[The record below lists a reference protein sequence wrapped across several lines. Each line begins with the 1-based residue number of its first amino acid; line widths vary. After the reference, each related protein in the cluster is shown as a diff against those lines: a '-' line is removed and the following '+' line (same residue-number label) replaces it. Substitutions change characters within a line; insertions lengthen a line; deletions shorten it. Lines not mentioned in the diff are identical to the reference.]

1 MYIDLM
7 QTTQDAFLKLDYANA
22 QPVKAPVDT
31 AALEATIAQADA
43 LDEMSYTKASWDGN
57 KDAIEEAKTAAK
69 AALEAKESQEA
80 VDAANTALADA
91 VGKLVEAGDQT
102 TLKETLARAKALNET
117 DYTVKTW
124 NYVKKY
130 IDQAETVIANR
141 DTKRNVNSA
150 NFSLD
155 LYIGKLVPKYN
166 TEKLEKKIA
175 EAEALKKEDYTAD
188 SWKQAGLASVINAA
202 KEVIENRGNKD
213 DVHTAMD
220 RLETAMDKLVP
231 ASNEVTVGRGNFQ
244 KKLAPGTYSIP
255 VELLNGGRSE
265 STNQYTSANYMSQV
279 SMAHGYFI
287 DDTATIVI
295 HEDGTATFTA
305 GVQAITAMGL
315 TGAAS
320 DWTIYEST
328 QDYLDGIANSSTGAR
343 YNARVDESKVQAG
356 KKKPSKISFTI
367 PDLKQNVVATNM
379 YIEVMSVHQD
389 ACIGLDWM
397 NIEKVSD
404 DTSETSTVE
413 REYVVK
419 ADTLTQLKNMKAG
432 TTVAL
437 DEDVTLTEDLTIK
450 GGTLDLNGHTL
461 NQADNLIMIKGD
473 VTIID
478 SSDEKTGK
486 ITREK
491 YFANSQS
498 TTSISV
504 QKGKITTI
512 LGANGCGK
520 STLFSLMTKNLTPDK
535 GKILMGKK
543 NIANLRLNEFALCAA
558 IVHQYN
564 TAADDITV
572 ERLVSFGRTPH
583 LGVMGIQGEEDEKF
597 VEWAMEVTNIT
608 QLRDREL
615 SRLSGG
621 QRQRVWIAMA
631 LAQGTEILF
640 LDEPTTYLD
649 IRYQIEILE
658 LVKKLNRE
666 YGMTIIMV
674 LHEINQAI
682 YFSDQIIGLC
692 DGKVLVQGEPDEV
705 ITEESIRALYGIE
718 LKVTRID
725 GRKFVLTV

>member
-1 MYIDLM
+1 M
-7 QTTQDAFLKLDYANA
+7 
-22 QPVKAPVDT
+22 
-31 AALEATIAQADA
+31 
-43 LDEMSYTKASWDGN
+43 
-57 KDAIEEAKTAAK
+57 
-69 AALEAKESQEA
+69 
-80 VDAANTALADA
+80 
-91 VGKLVEAGDQT
+91 
-102 TLKETLARAKALNET
+102 
-117 DYTVKTW
+117 
-124 NYVKKY
+124 
-130 IDQAETVIANR
+130 
-141 DTKRNVNSA
+141 
-150 NFSLD
+150 
-155 LYIGKLVPKYN
+155 YIGKLVPKYN

-478 SSDEKTGK
+478 SSAEKTGK